1 MFNEATLK
9 KLLLSDSGKVIG
21 IVSYNPEI
29 NFKEEYRRPFI
40 RNGKVIVD
48 SIGRVNYNMLDTFIV
63 TSLNDYYSKI
73 YLTKD
78 EDKKNQNILTY
89 QELYNMWQN
98 VVKAKNMHDINLNA
112 YYDGLLYRLYLLGYH
127 N

>member
-73 YLTKD
+73 
-78 EDKKNQNILTY
+78 
-89 QELYNMWQN
+89 
-98 VVKAKNMHDINLNA
+98 
-112 YYDGLLYRLYLLGYH
+112 
-127 N
+127 

>member
-9 KLLLSDSGKVIG
+9 KLLLSDNGKAIG
-21 IVSYNPEI
+21 IVKYNPEI
-29 NFKEEYRRPFI
+29 NFNEEFRRPFI

-63 TSLNDYYSKI
+63 NSLNDYYSKI

-78 EDKKNQNILTY
+78 ELKKNQNILTY

-98 VVKAKNMHDINLNA
+98 VVKAKNAHDINLNS
-112 YYDGLLYRLYLLGYH
+112 YYDDLVYRLYLLGYR